1 MESQSTGQQDFR
13 TQEIMLNMGPQHPS
27 THGVLRVEV
36 VTDGEIIKAAYPD
49 LGYLHRCFEKHAE
62 NREYLQILPF
72 CDRLDYVAA
81 MNQELGF
88 CLALEKLLDVTAPER
103 AQRIRVIVSELQRI
117 ASHLLAV
124 GTYSLDIGGFTP
136 MLYAFRDREHI
147 LSIFEELSGARLL
160 YNYLRPGGVA
170 KDMSRGLEDKIKEF
184 CKYFRPQLQ
193 EFDDLLSGNKIFVER
208 TANVGMIAP
217 NMAIA
222 YGLSGVNLRGS
233 GVNWDLRKE
242 RPYSGY
248 EKYEFDVCVGR
259 GDRGQVGDC
268 WDRYHCRVREMFES
282 IKIIEQA
289 LAAIEA
295 GDFMAKVAKSVKPT
309 GEVYLETECPRG
321 NLGFYILADGSKKPH
336 RVKVKSPGYISIS
349 CFDELTS
356 GMMLADIVAFI
367 GSLDFVMGEVDR

>member
-1 MESQSTGQQDFR
+1 METPQASGQEFR
-13 TQEIMLNMGPQHPS
+13 TQEILLNMGPQHPS

-62 NREYLQILPF
+62 NREYLQVLPF

-88 CLALEKLLDVTAPER
+88 CLALEKLLEVQIPER
-103 AQRIRVIVSELQRI
+103 AQAVRVVVSELQRI

-124 GTYSLDIGGFTP
+124 GTYSIDIGGFTP

-160 YNYLRPGGVA
+160 YNYIRPGGVLR
-170 KDMSRGLEDKIKEF
+170 DLSRGLEDKIKEF
-184 CKYFRPQLQ
+184 CRYFKPQLQ
-193 EFDDLLSGNKIFVER
+193 EFDELLSGNKIFVER
-208 TANVGMIAP
+208 TANVGMISP
-217 NMAIA
+217 EMAIA

-248 EKYEFDVCVGR
+248 EKYDFKSVVGANDV
-259 GDRGQVGDC
+259 GQVGDC
-268 WDRYHCRVREMFES
+268 WNRYHCRVREMFES

-289 LAAIEA
+289 LAQIQP
-295 GDFMAKVAKSVKPT
+295 GDTMAKVAKAVKPT
-309 GEVYLETECPRG
+309 GEVYMETECPRG
-321 NLGFYILADGSKKPH
+321 NLGYYIVADGSKKPY
-336 RVKVKSPGYISIS
+336 RVKVKSPGFISIS

>member
-1 MESQSTGQQDFR
+1 MEQQTQPKEEFR
-13 TQEIMLNMGPQHPS
+13 TQEILINMGPQHPS
-27 THGVLRVEV
+27 THGVLRVEI

-62 NREYLQILPF
+62 NREYLQIVPF
-72 CDRLDYVAA
+72 TDRLDYVAA
-81 MNQELGF
+81 MNQELGY
-88 CLALEKLLDVTAPER
+88 CMAVEKLLGAEIPQR

-147 LSIFEELSGARLL
+147 LKIFEDLSGARLL
-160 YNYLRPGGVA
+160 YNYIRPGGVA
-170 KDMSRGLEDKIKEF
+170 RDMSRGLEDKIKEF
-184 CKYFRPQLQ
+184 CRYFLPQLQ

-208 TANVGMIAP
+208 TAHVGVIKP
-217 NMAIA
+217 DMAVS

-248 EKYEFDVCVGR
+248 EKYSFDVVVGDGR
-259 GDRGQVGDC
+259 VGEIGDC
-268 WDRYHCRVREMFES
+268 WNRYHCRVREMFES
-282 IKIIEQA
+282 VKIIEQA
-289 LAAIEA
+289 LAQIEA
-295 GDFMAKVAKSVKPT
+295 GDTMGKVAKAVKPT
-309 GEVYLETECPRG
+309 GEIYLETECPRG
-321 NLGFYILADGSKKPH
+321 NLGYHIIADGTKKPH
-336 RVKVKSPGYISIS
+336 RVKVKSPGYISIAT
-349 CFDELTS
+349 FDELTS